1 MLRFILALM
10 IMTVIFKVTQDNSYI
25 GFSILLTLS
34 FMFVVYA
41 NNIVEYDD
49 VQFERDM
56 LKTPEGRWKYYNI
69 IYTQ

>member
-1 MLRFILALM
+1 
-10 IMTVIFKVTQDNSYI
+10 MTVIFKVTQDNSYI